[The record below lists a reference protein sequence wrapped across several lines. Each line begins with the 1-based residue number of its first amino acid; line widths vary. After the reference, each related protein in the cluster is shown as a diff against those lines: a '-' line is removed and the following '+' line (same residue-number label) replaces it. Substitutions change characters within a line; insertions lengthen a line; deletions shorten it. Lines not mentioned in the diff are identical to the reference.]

1 MGSSGI
7 NGRDMGTNWQRIQ
20 ILIPL
25 TRQTV
30 MVHLRGPLA
39 TKILA
44 SQEDIRIL
52 DNQVDIQDIPVNR
65 VIRTEE
71 AIQMKM
77 EVTRVI
83 LQDEGIKPPGHFRS
97 KYNGSFISRD
107 LTKL

>member
-1 MGSSGI
+1 
-7 NGRDMGTNWQRIQ
+7 
-20 ILIPL
+20 
-25 TRQTV
+25 

-52 DNQVDIQDIPVNR
+52 DNQGHTQDIRVNLITQDIQDIPVNK
-65 VIRTEE
+65 VIRTGE

-97 KYNGSFISRD
+97 NRCFISRD
-107 LTKL
+107 LTTL

>member
-1 MGSSGI
+1 
-7 NGRDMGTNWQRIQ
+7 
-20 ILIPL
+20 
-25 TRQTV
+25 
-30 MVHLRGPLA
+30 MVHLRDPLA

-52 DNQVDIQDIPVNR
+52 DNQGHIQDIRVNLITLDIQDIPVNR

-97 KYNGSFISRD
+97 KYNWSFISRD